1 MKHFAGYRILLILL
15 SAKLL
20 LHLYINGQWSFHRDE
35 LLYLAL
41 GNRLDW
47 GYASVPPAI
56 GFWAWF
62 GEHIL
67 GGSVEAIRLIS
78 TVFGTATVALTGMM
92 AHEMMPAS
100 RQKAQFHFW
109 IIGLSGLTCGAF
121 LRTSMLFMPVVFD
134 MFYWTLISYLL
145 LKYINTAQYK
155 WLYWLGLAC
164 ALGLLNKYTI
174 FIQLFALLPGLFFSP
189 LRKLFVNKHLYIAAG
204 IALIVFAPN
213 IWWQIDHKL
222 PLFRHFGELAETQFA
237 HVTLS
242 GFVSD
247 QLQFFLPALPVWLAG
262 GYYLLSKAGNPSW
275 RVFGLMYIT
284 TLAVLLLFSA
294 KSYYSLGAYPV
305 LLAAG
310 AAFLTMLTET
320 RARWVRVA
328 LLLWMLGFWALTIPA
343 ALPLFPP
350 EKEAVVVKQLAQLP
364 GLDGILRWEDGQLHD
379 LPQDFADMTG
389 WEELGRQMGEIWQA
403 WPDKSTAYIY
413 AESYGQAGAIEHFGR
428 PYQVP
433 EVWSFSDNYQYWLPD
448 TPPNG
453 LQTLFYVNDELGDD
467 MPGFFLK
474 IEKIWELDMPLSRQH
489 GVQIYRCSSPTPAF
503 FNKLEKAFLAAKS
516 HKSIED

>member
-1 MKHFAGYRILLILL
+1 
-15 SAKLL
+15 
-20 LHLYINGQWSFHRDE
+20 
-35 LLYLAL
+35 
-41 GNRLDW
+41 
-47 GYASVPPAI
+47 
-56 GFWAWF
+56 
-62 GEHIL
+62 
-67 GGSVEAIRLIS
+67 
-78 TVFGTATVALTGMM
+78 
-92 AHEMMPAS
+92 
-100 RQKAQFHFW
+100 
-109 IIGLSGLTCGAF
+109 
-121 LRTSMLFMPVVFD
+121 
-134 MFYWTLISYLL
+134 
-145 LKYINTAQYK
+145 
-155 WLYWLGLAC
+155 
-164 ALGLLNKYTI
+164 
-174 FIQLFALLPGLFFSP
+174 
-189 LRKLFVNKHLYIAAG
+189 
-204 IALIVFAPN
+204 
-213 IWWQIDHKL
+213 
-222 PLFRHFGELAETQFA
+222 
-237 HVTLS
+237 
-242 GFVSD
+242 
-247 QLQFFLPALPVWLAG
+247 
-262 GYYLLSKAGNPSW
+262 
-275 RVFGLMYIT
+275 MYIT